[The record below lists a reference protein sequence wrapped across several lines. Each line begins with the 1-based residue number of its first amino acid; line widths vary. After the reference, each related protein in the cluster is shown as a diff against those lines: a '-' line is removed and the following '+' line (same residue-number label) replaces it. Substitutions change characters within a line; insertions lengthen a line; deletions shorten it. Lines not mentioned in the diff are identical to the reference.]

1 MTNGT
6 PPFTLH
12 GRAYVKR
19 FLLLAAG
26 FWLTA
31 GLGLAFHAAAADG
44 LYFGPPNSEEC
55 LYSGSDAWGRV
66 NPAVGVFPTISIAND
81 VVVLQRSAPAGQ
93 AILFDGLGNT
103 LLDASDLGAATS
115 AGYRLNITFFE
126 QNGWDFMFDM
136 LLMGEMASRQSVD
149 SSGGVNLFFY
159 QGVAL
164 DPVDT
169 ATFRSDL
176 DTGEFNGRYRF
187 NRYLAALGGVRYF
200 ELSEHLDFN
209 ERGSSS
215 AYRSQT
221 DNRLIGGQLGAEGV
235 LPLWGYGRL
244 FGVGKYG
251 IYNNRFDVAAQALS
265 GGSPIHMHVHDDM
278 SASAGEFNAGW
289 EVQTVPCMTLR
300 FGYQALWLRNVAL
313 TTDQLNQY
321 SLFDSSGNVRR
332 GHAFYQGWFAGV
344 VFTF

>member
-1 MTNGT
+1 
-6 PPFTLH
+6 
-12 GRAYVKR
+12 VKR

-26 FWLTA
+26 LWLTA
-31 GLGLAFHAAAADG
+31 GLGLAFHAAAADE
-44 LYFGPPNSEEC
+44 LYFGPPNGEGC

-66 NPAVGVFPTISIAND
+66 NPAVCVFPTVSIAND
-81 VVVLQRSAPAGQ
+81 LVVLQRSAPAGQ
-93 AILFDGLGNT
+93 AILFDSLGNT
-103 LLDASDLGAATS
+103 LLDASDLGAATE

-136 LLMGEMASRQSVD
+136 LIMGEMFSRQSVD
-149 SSGGVNLFFY
+149 SSGGVDLFFY

-176 DTGEFNGRYRF
+176 DTGEFNARYRF
-187 NRYLAALGGVRYF
+187 SPHVAVLGGVRYL
-200 ELSEHLDFN
+200 ELSEHLNFN
-209 ERGSSS
+209 EGSSNS
-215 AYRSQT
+215 GYRSQS

-244 FGVGKYG
+244 FAVGKYG

-265 GGSPIHMHVHDDM
+265 GGSEVHMRVHDDM
-278 SASAGEFNAGW
+278 SAGVGEFNAGW

-300 FGYQALWLRNVAL
+300 FGYQALWLRNMAL

-321 SLFDSSGNVRR
+321 FLLDGSGNVRK
-332 GHAFYQGWFAGV
+332 GHPVYHGGFGGV